1 MHIEPLMASLNPISG
16 ALGKRRAAHFLRRTS
31 FRYTRKRVDEL
42 ALLTAQAAFSDVFV
56 PAPLLLDQPVYGSA
70 NITWVDPP
78 LPPTATV
85 PDEESVLRRYVMA
98 WWLHEAL
105 HDPGAGHKME
115 FFLHQYLSVSYESG
129 TSGQFFDYLRL
140 LRWGAFGN
148 YKKIATKIVLDNC
161 MLNYI
166 NNNLNYVNN
175 PNENFAREFFEL
187 HTIGK
192 GDIAGPGDYTT
203 FTEDDIVQAARV
215 LTGFGNAQ
223 RHLNTDMETMLPAG
237 KPFPQSH
244 DFDPK
249 VFSARF
255 NGATINALTND
266 ADGMMAELDS
276 FVDMLFEQEATSL
289 NICRRLYRF
298 FVTRKISAEVETDI
312 IGPLAQ
318 TLRDNDFEMLPVL
331 QQLLLSQHFY
341 DEDDNSGI
349 DEIYGAF
356 IKSPLDLTMHALS
369 YFEVPIPDPLTD
381 NDTHYNTFYN
391 AAVLERMLSR
401 TGMDL
406 FYPPDV
412 AGYPGYYQDPVYNRM
427 FFNSASIVGR
437 YKLPEILMTGTHAW
451 VPSPNEPIGT
461 RLDFALWIKESD
473 NISNPSDST
482 ILVRELLI
490 YLFPEEP
497 DNERFTHFVDVVF
510 LDGLLPEV
518 WTYEWENYA
527 ATGDDTEVSI
537 PLRRLLNAIMYAPE
551 YQLF

>member
-1 MHIEPLMASLNPISG
+1 MASLNPITG
-16 ALGKRRAAHFLRRTS
+16 ALNKRRAAHFLRRTT

-42 ALLTAQAAFSDVFV
+42 AALTAQEAFDNVFV
-56 PAPLLLDQPVYGSA
+56 QAPLLLAQPVYGTA
-70 NITWVDPP
+70 NTTWVDPP
-78 LPPTATV
+78 LPPAATL
-85 PDEESVLRRYVMA
+85 PDDESVLRRYVMA

-115 FFLHQYLSVSYESG
+115 FFLHQYLAVSYESG

-148 YKKIATKIVLDNC
+148 YKKMATKIVVDNC
-161 MLNYI
+161 MLGYI

-192 GDIAGPGDYTT
+192 GNVAGPGDYTNY
-203 FTEDDIVQAARV
+203 TEDDIVQAARV
-215 LTGFGNAQ
+215 LTGFSNAQ
-223 RHLNTDMETMLPAG
+223 RHLNTDTETMLPAG
-237 KPFPQSH
+237 KAYPQSH

-249 VFSARF
+249 VFSNRF
-255 NGATINALTND
+255 NATSINAPTND
-266 ADGMMAELDS
+266 ADGMWAELGS
-276 FVDMLFEQEATSL
+276 FVDMIFAQEETSRNL
-289 NICRRLYRF
+289 CRRLYRF
-298 FVTRKISAEVETDI
+298 FVTRNISTEVETDI

-331 QQLLLSQHFY
+331 RQLLLSQHFY
-341 DEDDNSGI
+341 DEDDNDAT
-349 DEIYGAF
+349 DEIFGAF
-356 IKSPLDLTMHALS
+356 IKSPLDLAMQALA
-369 YFEVPIPDPLTD
+369 YFEVPIPDPFTD

-427 FFNSASIVGR
+427 FFNSASIIGR
-437 YKLPEILMTGTHAW
+437 YKLPEILITGTHAW
-451 VPSPNEPIGT
+451 VPSPGTSIGT
-461 RLDFALWIKESD
+461 RLDFAKWIKDSG
-473 NISNPSDST
+473 NISNPADSYV
-482 ILVRELLI
+482 LVQELLI

-497 DNERFTHFVDVVF
+497 DNERFTHFLDIVF
-510 LDGLLPEV
+510 LDGLPPAD
-518 WTYEWENYA
+518 WTYEWEAYV
-527 ATGDDTEVSI
+527 ATGNDTEVSI
-537 PLRRLLNAIMYAPE
+537 PLRRLLNAMMYAPE